1 VPIGFAAERFSARSA
16 LIASAAV
23 TAVGSALIPLLVET
37 PFIWPLIFV
46 WGAVCFGIYTAALIA
61 LGSRFTGSMLVAGNA
76 AFALMWG
83 IGGIAG
89 PSATGGVMT
98 LIGPEGLPLV
108 LGLLCVALA
117 AVAVARTH
125 WRE

>member
-1 VPIGFAAERFSARSA
+1 VPIGLAAERFSARTA
-16 LIASAAV
+16 LVASAAV
-23 TAVGSALIPLLVET
+23 TAFGSFLIPIVVET

-46 WGAVCFGIYTAALIA
+46 WGAACFGIYTAALIA
-61 LGSRFTGSMLVAGNA
+61 LGARFTGSMLVAGNA

-108 LGLLCVALA
+108 LGLLCVAL
-117 AVAVARTH
+117 VAVAAAR
-125 WRE
+125 R